1 MSYCGVFLKAQCRE
15 LAGQYKMTQE
25 YFKFILDICFLL
37 GLLSNRVYRGFVL
50 VRNRLIILAGLV
62 IFLEC
67 FLFVL
72 LAA

>member
-1 MSYCGVFLKAQCRE
+1 
-15 LAGQYKMTQE
+15 MTQE

-50 VRNRLIILAGLV
+50 VRYRLIVLAGLV
-62 IFLEC
+62 IFLDC

>member
-1 MSYCGVFLKAQCRE
+1 MSYCGVFLKAQCRD
-15 LAGQYKMTQE
+15 LVGQYKMTQE

-37 GLLSNRVYRGFVL
+37 GQLSNRVYRGFVL
-50 VRNRLIILAGLV
+50 VRYRLIILAGLV
-62 IFLEC
+62 IFLEY